1 MAILLYFYDVENE
14 FLHKVNLDSLQKET
28 GLSLQGIADL
38 AEVSVQTV
46 YRWAWDKARQGNRH
60 SYNAFVRLF
69 EKGATV
75 ETLFGVEYRG
85 TAIPPEVAN
94 DPNFQAGMDKAY
106 ADMKARGLIREE
118 VVQVI
123 ADMKA
128 KGQL

>member
-1 MAILLYFYDVENE
+1 MYFYNVENE

-46 YRWAWDKARQGNRH
+46 YRWAWDKARQGNRP

-69 EKGATV
+69 EKGASV
-75 ETLFGVEYRG
+75 KSLFGVEYRG
-85 TAIPPEVAN
+85 RSVPAEESENPE
-94 DPNFQAGMDKAY
+94 FQAGVVKALADK
-106 ADMKARGLIREE
+106 KSRGIIREE
-118 VVQVI
+118 VEQAI
-123 ADMKA
+123 AEMKA